1 MITGLIGFVLGCI
14 VTALVYRNNI
24 AKATAAV
31 DKGVAGA
38 TSAAEKAKAK
48 LN

>member
-14 VTALVYRNNI
+14 VTALVYRNNN
-24 AKATAAV
+24 AKANAAV
-31 DKGVAGA
+31 DKGVS
-38 TSAAEKAKAK
+38 TAEKAKAK